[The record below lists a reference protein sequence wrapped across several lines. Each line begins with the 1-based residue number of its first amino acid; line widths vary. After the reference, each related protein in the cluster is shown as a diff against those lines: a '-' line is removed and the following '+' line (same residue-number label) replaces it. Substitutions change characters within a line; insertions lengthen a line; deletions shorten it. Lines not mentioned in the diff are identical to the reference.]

1 MTPTGKFLPHGVPA
15 GVRPTRHR
23 VAAPRAGRSVPVWAP
38 GAAERPDR
46 GGPRIRTTRT
56 SAGSRAAGLR
66 RPDGRAE
73 VLRVPPNL
81 PLGID
86 AADYTCT
93 HVDLPPGSVLVLCTD
108 GLVEAPGVDLLDSV
122 RAMAARLE
130 DAGDLDAEGL
140 ADVLVDD
147 VRRSTHRSDDVAV
160 PALRTR

>member
-1 MTPTGKFLPHGVPA
+1 MRASAPPVTGWS
-15 GVRPTRHR
+15 
-23 VAAPRAGRSVPVWAP
+23 PRAP
-38 GAAERPDR
+38 GAASRYGRRARRNGPTVAA
-46 GGPRIRTTRT
+46 PRIRTTRT
-56 SAGSRAAGLR
+56 STGSRAAGLR

-147 VRRSTHRSDDVAV
+147 VRRSTHRGDDVAV